1 MSNLQI
7 TEHNATTN
15 EVIVR
20 DMNEAE
26 VKAFE
31 LLRAEAQAKKETK
44 EQKELDKKKAEAKLA
59 ALGLTADD
67 LAALGL

>member
-1 MSNLQI
+1 MTNLQI
-7 TEHNATTN
+7 KEHNATTN

-20 DMNEAE
+20 DMTEAE
-26 VKAFE
+26 IESLEVF
-31 LLRAEAQAKKETK
+31 RAEAQAQKEAK

-67 LAALGL
+67 LRALGL